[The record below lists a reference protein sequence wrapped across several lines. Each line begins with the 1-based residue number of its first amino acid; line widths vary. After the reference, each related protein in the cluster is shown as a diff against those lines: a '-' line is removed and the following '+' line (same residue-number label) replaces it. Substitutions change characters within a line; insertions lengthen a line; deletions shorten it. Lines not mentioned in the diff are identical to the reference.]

1 MAAAA
6 RTGVLLLAMGGPESP
21 AEIQPYLQE
30 LLRDPLLVPL
40 PGPAALQ
47 ELFARKISRRRAPQV
62 AARYAEAAGGASPLN
77 PITRRQAAGLEER
90 LRRGGGDWC
99 VAPAFRY
106 QPAFTDES
114 VRRLAEFRPERVV
127 ALPLYPFY
135 SRATSGSSLEDA
147 RARWTAGA
155 PAGWAGEWLEIRD
168 WSGEP
173 GYLDW
178 LAGRATAELERLGF
192 APAGAVVLPSVH
204 GLPESMVR
212 RGDPYRAQVDAA
224 IAGLRKR
231 LGDWRVEPGFQS
243 KFGPGRW
250 LQPYTSEIIERLAAE
265 GVGEVLMVPLGFVAE
280 NLETLWDMD
289 RVFAQQARDVGIGRF
304 ARLGCP
310 DDDPA
315 FIEIMERLVRA
326 HLGG

>member
-1 MAAAA
+1 MAGAT

-21 AEIQPYLQE
+21 AEIQPYLEE
-30 LLRDPLLVPL
+30 LLRDCRLVPL

-47 ELFARKISRRRAPQV
+47 ELFARKISRRRAPKV

-77 PITRRQAAGLEER
+77 AITRRQAAGLEER
-90 LRRGGGDWC
+90 LRRAGGDWC

-106 QPAFTDES
+106 QPALTDDA
-114 VRRLAEFRPERVV
+114 VRRLAAFEAHRVV

-135 SRATSGSSLEDA
+135 SHATSGSSLEDA
-147 RARWTAGA
+147 RARWDRVA
-155 PAGWAGEWLEIRD
+155 PAGWAGEWLEIRGWD
-168 WSGEP
+168 AA

-178 LAGRATAELERLGF
+178 LAGRAAAELARLGF
-192 APAGAVVLPSVH
+192 TAADATVLPSVH

-212 RGDPYRAQVDAA
+212 RGDPYRNQVDAA
-224 IAGLRKR
+224 VAGLRAR
-231 LGDWRVEPGFQS
+231 LDGWRVEPGFQS

-250 LQPYTSEIIERLAAE
+250 LQPYTAAVIGRLAAE
-265 GVGEVLMVPLGFVAE
+265 GVRDVLMVPLGFVAE
-280 NLETLWDMD
+280 NLETRWDMD
-289 RVFAQQARDVGIGRF
+289 RVFAAQARAAGIGRF

-326 HLGG
+326 RLAG

>member
-30 LLRDPLLVPL
+30 LLRDRRLVPL

-47 ELFARKISRRRAPQV
+47 ELFARKISRRRAPVV

-77 PITRRQAAGLEER
+77 PVTRRQAAGLEER
-90 LRRGGGDWC
+90 LRRAGGAWR

-106 QPAFTDES
+106 QPALTDAAVS
-114 VRRLAEFRPERVV
+114 RMAEFRPERVV

-135 SRATSGSSLEDA
+135 SHATSGSSLEDA
-147 RARWTAGA
+147 RSRWTAGA
-155 PAGWAGEWLEIRD
+155 PAGCAGEWLAVRD
-168 WSGEP
+168 WSDEP

-178 LAGRATAELERLGF
+178 LAGRAAAELHRLGF
-192 APAGAVVLPSVH
+192 SPAGAVVLPSVH

-224 IAGLRKR
+224 VAGLRAR
-231 LGDWRVEPGFQS
+231 LGGWRVELSFQS

-250 LQPYTSEIIERLAAE
+250 LQPYTEAMIARLAAE
-265 GVGEVLMVPLGFVAE
+265 GVRDVLMVPLGFVAE

-289 RVFAQQARDVGIGRF
+289 RVFARQARDAGIGRF

-326 HLGG
+326 RLGG

>member
-30 LLRDPLLVPL
+30 LLRDRRLVPL

-47 ELFARKISRRRAPQV
+47 ELFARKVSRRRAPKV
-62 AARYAEAAGGASPLN
+62 SARYAEAAGGASPLN
-77 PITRRQAAGLEER
+77 AITRRQAAGLEER
-90 LRRGGGDWC
+90 LRRAGGEWC

-106 QPAFTDES
+106 QPALTDAA

-135 SRATSGSSLEDA
+135 SHATSGSSLEDA

-155 PAGWAGEWLEIRD
+155 PAGWAGEWLEVRD
-168 WSGEP
+168 WGGEP

-178 LAGRATAELERLGF
+178 LAGRAAAELDRLGF
-192 APAGAVVLPSVH
+192 SPAGAVVLLSVH

-224 IAGLRKR
+224 VAALRTR
-231 LGDWRVEPGFQS
+231 LGGWRVEPGFQS

-250 LQPYTSEIIERLAAE
+250 LQPYTDGLIARLAAE
-265 GVGEVLMVPLGFVAE
+265 GVREVLMVPLGFVAE

-289 RVFAQQARDVGIGRF
+289 RVHAAHARDAGIGRF
-304 ARLGCP
+304 ARLACP

-315 FIEIMERLVRA
+315 FIEVLERLVCAR
-326 HLGG
+326 LGG

>member
-21 AEIQPYLQE
+21 AEIQTYLEE
-30 LLRDPLLVPL
+30 LLRDRRLVPL

-47 ELFARKISRRRAPQV
+47 ELFARKISRRRAPKV

-77 PITRRQAAGLEER
+77 AITRRQAAGLEAR

-106 QPAFTDES
+106 QPALTDES

-135 SRATSGSSLEDA
+135 SHATSGSSLADA

-155 PAGWAGEWLEIRD
+155 SAGWAGDWLEVRD
-168 WSGEP
+168 WNGEP
-173 GYLDW
+173 GYIDW
-178 LAGRATAELERLGF
+178 LAGRAAAELDRLGF
-192 APAGAVVLPSVH
+192 SPADTAVLCSVH

-212 RGDPYRAQVDAA
+212 RGDPYRAQVDTA
-224 IAGLRKR
+224 IAGLRTR
-231 LGDWRVEPGFQS
+231 LGGWRVELGFQS

-250 LQPYTSEIIERLAAE
+250 LQPYTEALIDRLAAE
-265 GVGEVLMVPLGFVAE
+265 GVRDVLMVPLGFIAE

-289 RVFAQQARDVGIGRF
+289 RVFALQARDVGIGRF
-304 ARLGCP
+304 ARLECP
-310 DDDPA
+310 DDNPA
-315 FIEIMERLVRA
+315 CIEIMERLVRA
-326 HLGG
+326 RLGG